1 MVASVV
7 IITLLDQR
15 RVALGMSRCELARQ
29 AGLGLRTVQR
39 VLSGEDASPEFATIL
54 AITSVLGATL
64 RLEGEDPNSARLRQ
78 AERKADRLASMLQ
91 GTSGLEAQAVDD
103 QSLQAIKQQ
112 MVCALLAGSSRK
124 LWDDQ

>member
-1 MVASVV
+1 MVASVD
-7 IITLLDQR
+7 IIILLDQR

-39 VLSGEDASPEFATIL
+39 VLSGEDASPEFATVL
-54 AITSVLGATL
+54 AIARVLGATL
-64 RLEGEDPNSARLRQ
+64 RIEGEDPNSLRLRQ
-78 AERKADRLASMLQ
+78 AQRKSDRLAAMLQ

-112 MVCALLAGSSRK
+112 MVRSLLAGSSRK